1 MGVRREALYKA
12 LISLL
17 DEALIITIIL
27 IISYFIK
34 APLLFII
41 TVLCFSLV
49 VLTLLFYTA
58 YRALTKGCILD
69 VIGKEGIVVE
79 ELNPKGLVMIDGTL
93 WRAEI
98 ADQEKEVIPKGAKVL
113 VVGREGLVVRVR
125 YLEKTNI
132 V

>member
-1 MGVRREALYKA
+1 MGVRREALYRA

-17 DEALIITIIL
+17 DEALIIIIIL
-27 IISYFIK
+27 IILYFIK
-34 APLLFII
+34 ASLLFII
-41 TVLCFSLV
+41 TILCFSLV

-58 YRALTKGCILD
+58 YRTLTRGCILD

-113 VVGREGLVVRVR
+113 VVSREGLVVRVR